1 MGCGNAKVKIEDE
14 LMILKLERAQ
24 IQMERVNQLK
34 LLDEIGGGPFK
45 PANIPDYV
53 APNGINKESNNN
65 IGENLKKPTTRS
77 LSKRNRS
84 LVVKRKSKQFKS
96 LKRKTVKYNSSKLI
110 K

>member
-14 LMILKLERAQ
+14 LMKLKLERAQ

-45 PANIPDYV
+45 PAIIPDYV
-53 APNGINKESNNN
+53 APNGINKDSNDD
-65 IGENLKKPTTRS
+65 IGKSLKKPTTRS
-77 LSKRNRS
+77 FPKRNRS
-84 LVVKRKSKQFKS
+84 LVVKRQSKQIKS
-96 LKRKTVKYNSSKLI
+96 LKRRTVKYNSGKLM